1 MTSPGILA
9 VGGWILI
16 GLSALFLILLPIFAI
31 VAYKIINQ
39 NNRSIGQSMF
49 ERGVLVLICITMGG
63 IVSAGVVLI
72 ILAFIAANKPPLL
85 D

>member
-39 NNRSIGQSMF
+39 NNRSIGRSMF

>member
-9 VGGWILI
+9 VGGLILI

-39 NNRSIGQSMF
+39 NNRSIGRSMF
-49 ERGVLVLICITMGG
+49 ERVVLVLICITMGG

>member
-1 MTSPGILA
+1 
-9 VGGWILI
+9 
-16 GLSALFLILLPIFAI
+16 
-31 VAYKIINQ
+31 
-39 NNRSIGQSMF
+39 MF